1 MKIKFAIMHEQG
13 GKKKSTGYKK
23 HMGRAVLGK
32 TILKQTCRYAYGGLV
47 MGGRVGMEKVG
58 KEVLL
63 NLCRDLLRWVFNET
77 KGN

>member
-13 GKKKSTGYKK
+13 GKKSTGYKITGK
-23 HMGRAVLGK
+23 AVLGK
-32 TILKQTCRYAYGGLV
+32 TTLKQTCRYASGGLV
-47 MGGRVGMEKVG
+47 MGGRVRMEKVG

-63 NLCRDLLRWVFNET
+63 NLCRDLLRWVFNEI